1 MKNQILS
8 LTIMLLS
15 LGLFAQKKE
24 LKEAQKS
31 IKNSDFKSAITTI
44 NNLEGS
50 LETMDSKYKSQFYFL
65 KGQALNGNNDLEGA
79 ANAFNKL
86 FEFETQGKFILC
98 VSKNDNKL
106 YYPLRW
112 GGRREVIETDFEV
125 ILDMIDDNYNENF
138 MRKFIIFY

>member
-50 LETMDSKYKSQFYFL
+50 LETMDSKYKSQF
-65 KGQALNGNNDLEGA
+65 
-79 ANAFNKL
+79 
-86 FEFETQGKFILC
+86 
-98 VSKNDNKL
+98 
-106 YYPLRW
+106 
-112 GGRREVIETDFEV
+112 
-125 ILDMIDDNYNENF
+125 
-138 MRKFIIFY
+138 